1 MIYLVDPIM
10 MNRPPCKTL
19 CTIVNPCS
27 TLCDGKGCT
36 SYCGIKPLYGIDPT
50 I

>member
-1 MIYLVDPIM
+1 MIYLVDPQS
-10 MNRPPCKTL
+10 MNRPPCLAL
-19 CTIVNPCS
+19 CK

-36 SYCGIKPLYGIDPT
+36 TYCGIKPLYGID